1 MDAPT
6 ASVIVAAIG
15 AVFGALASFM
25 SSRNSRRLAEIAEIA
40 DQLEIAR
47 HVERLE
53 GREEIRQQ
61 LLAAAPDVVVPVPV
75 AAFVAVPE
83 AQK

>member
-15 AVFGALASFM
+15 AVFGALASYV
-25 SSRNSRRLAEIAEIA
+25 SSRNSRRLAEIA

-47 HVERLE
+47 HAERLE
-53 GREEIRQQ
+53 GREEIRRQ